1 MNNDLTF
8 FTNEPENSLYER
20 FNKILKKNTQFFDV
34 LVGYFRASGF
44 YLLQD
49 SLDNV
54 EKTRILIGINTD
66 KQVLEMFQ
74 DSQGEIKEMNFSNI
88 EAINQYKQVLQNEFE
103 KSEDIEEVESG
114 VNKFIK
120 MLKDGRLE
128 LRIYT
133 KQQIHAKIYIMKDYE
148 DSPDYG
154 RVITGS
160 SNFSQNG
167 LVDNLEF
174 NVELKNSSDVKF
186 AQEKFEE
193 LWRESIEI
201 NQACVDTI
209 ENKTWIKSDITPYEM
224 YVKFLYEYFKEEIND
239 DQLDNNDKF
248 RVYPDGFKPL
258 QYQKDA
264 VIQAKRMLEKHN
276 GIFISDVVGLGKTY
290 ICALL
295 AQELPG
301 RKLILCPPVL
311 KEYWENVMYSFQTPA
326 RVESV
331 GKLDKILEE
340 GSNSKIL
347 FPINKFL

>member
-209 ENKTWIKSDITPYEM
+209 KHGLNQILHPMKC
-224 YVKFLYEYFKEEIND
+224 
-239 DQLDNNDKF
+239 
-248 RVYPDGFKPL
+248 
-258 QYQKDA
+258 
-264 VIQAKRMLEKHN
+264 MLN
-276 GIFISDVVGLGKTY
+276 FYMNISK
-290 ICALL
+290 
-295 AQELPG
+295 
-301 RKLILCPPVL
+301 K
-311 KEYWENVMYSFQTPA
+311 K
-326 RVESV
+326 
-331 GKLDKILEE
+331 
-340 GSNSKIL
+340 
-347 FPINKFL
+347 